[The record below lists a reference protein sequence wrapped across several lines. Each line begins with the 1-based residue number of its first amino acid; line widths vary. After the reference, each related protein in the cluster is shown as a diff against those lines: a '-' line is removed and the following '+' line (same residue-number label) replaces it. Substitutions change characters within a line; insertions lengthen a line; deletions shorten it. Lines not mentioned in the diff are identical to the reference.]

1 MNVRA
6 ISERIRINLVTG
18 AGLFAV
24 LGFLTVFFVSGSANI
39 SNDYFNWHV
48 DADNLP
54 STSP

>member
-6 ISERIRINLVTG
+6 ISERIRIDLVTG

-24 LGFLTVFFVSGSANI
+24 LGFLTVFFVSASANI